1 MSRRRAISPISLK
14 LDISM
19 YFWSLKTNLE
29 EFFVGR
35 RYFGRHLKK
44 WKCISTH
51 ILYYAKRG
59 PFH

>member
-1 MSRRRAISPISLK
+1 MSRRRAIFSISLK

-35 RYFGRHLKK
+35 RYFGQHLEKTIK
-44 WKCISTH
+44 NGSISAYT
-51 ILYYAKRG
+51 L
-59 PFH
+59 